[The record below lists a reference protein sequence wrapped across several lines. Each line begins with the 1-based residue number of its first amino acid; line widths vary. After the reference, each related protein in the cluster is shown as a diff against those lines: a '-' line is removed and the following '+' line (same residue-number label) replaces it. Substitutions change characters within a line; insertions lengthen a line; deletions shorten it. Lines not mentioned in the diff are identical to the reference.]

1 MAKVTAYSGTQLKR
15 DLMAISSPEEFL
27 QWKET
32 YRGRDSRLYDDDMKQ
47 KMQEIVDMIS
57 REPMD
62 IRYGHIEIGLR
73 ESLIRSRGKDMLR

>member
-15 DLMAISSPEEFL
+15 DFMAISSPEEFL
-27 QWKET
+27 EWKEA
-32 YRGRDSRLYDDDMKQ
+32 YRGRDGRLYDDDMKQ

-57 REPMD
+57 REPRD

-73 ESLIRSRGKDMLR
+73 ESFICSRRQDMQR